1 MPFVSM
7 ASTKNKVDGSIKKRI
22 YDFLQ
27 KLQVDDTAPG
37 LHIEPMKEP
46 QDRRVR
52 TGRVT
57 QEWRAV
63 LYKMEVPGED
73 AHYVY
78 YGTWHHDEAIRIA
91 RSTVLRLNPAL
102 GTPEFED
109 RGAPQTPQED
119 VAPQQT
125 DLPSGPEAPPETPPE
140 EPTSGESASM
150 EPALEGAAAAGA
162 TTATVPWTNAL
173 STGWTADALHEQ
185 GGINPDLAARALA
198 ATSQAELSAVID
210 DAPES
215 QGLVLLGLAN
225 GETLDHVRE
234 DLHLSP
240 VEEGAE
246 FSTDQQVVD
255 AIRRGS
261 AGFAYVGDSD
271 EELRT
276 ALESMDI
283 DRWRVFLHPEQRVY
297 AEKSTNGAYRLSGG
311 AGTGK
316 TVVLLHRA
324 RHLHRKNP
332 QARILLTTFT
342 KTLTASLAEN
352 LRRLDPEIS
361 LVGLGEPGVATLGM
375 DQVSAQIVRHASP
388 EEVDAAVERVLGAGR
403 NRLSRRVGKTAELF
417 DAAVERV
424 RPDLP
429 EELTAPAFLDQEY
442 TTVVLAHRITSERDY
457 VRVSRAGRGTALNRA
472 ARQQVWKVFAQF
484 RQTNQLDDAAT
495 FPELAVI
502 AAQILRDRA
511 ERGEPLPVD
520 HVLVDE
526 GQDFHPGHWMLFRA
540 LAAEGPDDLFIA
552 EDSHQRIYGQK
563 ITLSRYGIHVRG
575 RSRRLRLNYRTTA
588 ENLAY
593 AVSLLSGDTYVDM
606 EEEMERSDDY
616 RSVRSGPAPVTIAAA
631 DVGEEVA
638 AVAARIRGWLEA
650 GHRSSGIGILVRSE
664 KALTDVIERFSAM
677 ELSDRQGPVRLV
689 DARRAAQ
696 LRPEE
701 IPAMTM
707 HGAKGMEFECVA
719 VMGVGEQD
727 MPARW
732 TLNRMPEAEHQD
744 VLMRERSVLYVAASR
759 ARDELLVT
767 WSGQPS
773 SLLPEM

>member
-27 KLQVDDTAPG
+27 KLQADDTTPG

-109 RGAPQTPQED
+109 RGAAPQPQEAA
-119 VAPQQT
+119 APQRT
-125 DLPSGPEAPPETPPE
+125 EAPPVQETPPE
-140 EPTSGESASM
+140 EPA
-150 EPALEGAAAAGA
+150 PAATAAAVVSA
-162 TTATVPWTNAL
+162 ATVPWTNAL

-185 GGINPDLAARALA
+185 AGINPDLASRALA
-198 ATSQAELSAVID
+198 ATSQAEFSGVVD

-215 QGLVLLGLAN
+215 QGLVLLGLAS
-225 GETLDHVRE
+225 GESLDQVRE
-234 DLHLSP
+234 DLNLSP
-240 VEEGAE
+240 AGE
-246 FSTDQQVVD
+246 STDASPDVQVVD

-297 AEKSTNGAYRLSGG
+297 AEKATTGAYRLSGG

-324 RHLHRKNP
+324 RHLHRQNP

-342 KTLTASLAEN
+342 KTLTSSLTEN
-352 LRRLDPEIS
+352 LRRLDPEIP
-361 LVGLGEPGVATLGM
+361 LVGLGEPGVAILGM
-375 DQVSAQIVRHASP
+375 DQVSAQIVRDASP
-388 EEVDAAVERVLGAGR
+388 EEVDAAVARVLGSGR
-403 NRLSRRVGKTAELF
+403 NRLSSRVAKTAELF

-424 RPDLP
+424 RPDLA
-429 EELTAPAFLDQEY
+429 EELTAPAFLEQEY
-442 TTVVLAHRITSERDY
+442 TTVVLAHQITSEREY
-457 VRVSRAGRGTALNRA
+457 VRVPRAGRGTALNRA
-472 ARQQVWKVFAQF
+472 ARQQLWKVFAQF

-502 AAQILRDRA
+502 AAQILDDRA
-511 ERGEPLPVD
+511 ARGERHAVD

-563 ITLSRYGIHVRG
+563 IALSRYGIKVRG
-575 RSRRLRLNYRTTA
+575 RARRLRLNYRTTA

-593 AVSLLSGDTYVDM
+593 AVSLLSGDTYLDM
-606 EEEMERSDDY
+606 EEELERSDDY
-616 RSVRSGPAPVTIAAA
+616 RSVRSGPAPVTISAA
-631 DVGEEVA
+631 DVAGEVD
-638 AVAARIRGWLEA
+638 AVAARIRGWMEA
-650 GHRSSGIGILVRSE
+650 GHRPSGIGVLVRSE
-664 KALTDVIERFSAM
+664 RALTTVIEAFGAV
-677 ELSDRQGPVRLV
+677 ELTDGKEPVRVV
-689 DARRAAQ
+689 DARRAAR
-696 LRPEE
+696 LRPDE

-732 TLNRMPEAEHQD
+732 TLSRMPEAEHQD

-759 ARDELLVT
+759 ARDELVVT

-773 SLLPEM
+773 ALLPEM